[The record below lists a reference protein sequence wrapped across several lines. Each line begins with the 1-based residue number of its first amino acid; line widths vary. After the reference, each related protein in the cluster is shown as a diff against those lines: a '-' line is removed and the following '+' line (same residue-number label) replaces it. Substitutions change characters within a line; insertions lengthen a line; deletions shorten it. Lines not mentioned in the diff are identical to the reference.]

1 MAKKFF
7 GIILKIIDVLA
18 VVLVVFGGGILVPEL
33 LWKMAMA
40 AFHIFMGEITALQ
53 YLPTKDIVFA
63 VEIVICILWCIVRWK
78 KIFKW

>member
-1 MAKKFF
+1 
-7 GIILKIIDVLA
+7 
-18 VVLVVFGGGILVPEL
+18 
-33 LWKMAMA
+33 MAMA